1 MVLLLETAG
10 QPVSSLDY
18 RCPVNFLSCLY
29 GIAVLRLLDV
39 REVVSV
45 VLGDDQH
52 QFRGVAP
59 EIMCLVG
66 LTQDIFKGLVENSL
80 ELFNEGT
87 EFISLLF
94 APPTL

>member
-10 QPVSSLDY
+10 QLVGSLDH
-18 RCPVNFLSCLY
+18 RCPVDFLSYLY
-29 GIAVLRLLDV
+29 GIAVLRLLDA

-45 VLGDDQH
+45 VLGDDQY
-52 QFRGVAP
+52 QFGGVAP
-59 EIMCLVG
+59 EIMRPVG

-87 EFISLLF
+87 EFVSLPF

>member
-1 MVLLLETAG
+1 MAG
-10 QPVSSLDY
+10 QLVGSLDY
-18 RCPVNFLSCLY
+18 RCPVDFLSCLH
-29 GIAVLRLLDV
+29 GIAVLRLLDA

-45 VLGDDQH
+45 VLGDNQH

-59 EIMCLVG
+59 ETMRPVG
-66 LTQDIFKGLVENSL
+66 LTQDMFKGLVENGL

-87 EFISLLF
+87 EFASLPF